1 MVPVVARVCGRRRE
15 TRDTWTLAIDA
26 GGLEFRP
33 GQFNMLYAYGIGEIP
48 VSVSGDPGTSGP
60 LMHTVRAVGPVSEA
74 VARLVPGDALG
85 VRGPYGTA
93 WPVAESQGSDVVVVA
108 GGLGLAPLRPAIYRL
123 IAERDRYGSVVVL
136 YGTRSPADILFRRE
150 LERWRS
156 RLDIEIEVTVDHAD
170 SLWRGHIGVVT
181 NLIGRA
187 AFDPDHTVA
196 LVCGPEI
203 MMRFTAGALEAAG
216 VAPERIFLSLERN
229 MKCAV
234 GQCGHCQFGPT
245 LVAATEPSC
254 ATTGSTGSWPC
265 GSCEMAATTR
275 RKPKLAVWKFASCDG
290 CQLSLLDCEDELLAL
305 AGKIDIAYFPEA
317 SRRMI
322 AGPYDLSL
330 VEGSI
335 TTPADAER
343 ILRVRRRSRRLV
355 TIGACATAGGIQAL
369 ATSPTS
375 ASLRPRSILIRN
387 T

>member
-1 MVPVVARVCGRRRE
+1 MVPVVARVHGRRRE

-26 GGLEFRP
+26 GGFEFRP

-48 VSVSGDPGTSGP
+48 VSLSGDPGTPGP
-60 LMHTVRAVGPVSEA
+60 LIHTVRAVGAVSEA
-74 VARLVPGDALG
+74 ITRLKPGDALG

-123 IAERDRYGSVVVL
+123 IAERDRYGSIVVL

-150 LERWRS
+150 LERWR
-156 RLDIEIEVTVDHAD
+156 RRPDIEIEVTVDHAD
-170 SLWRGHIGVVT
+170 SLWRGHVGVVT

-187 AFDPDHTVA
+187 PFDRHHTVA

-245 LVAATEPSC
+245 LVC
-254 ATTGSTGSWPC
+254 RDG
-265 GSCEMAATTR
+265 
-275 RKPKLAVWKFASCDG
+275 AVMRYDRVNR
-290 CQLSLLDCEDELLAL
+290 LLPVREL
-305 AGKIDIAYFPEA
+305 
-317 SRRMI
+317 
-322 AGPYDLSL
+322 
-330 VEGSI
+330 
-335 TTPADAER
+335 
-343 ILRVRRRSRRLV
+343 
-355 TIGACATAGGIQAL
+355 
-369 ATSPTS
+369 
-375 ASLRPRSILIRN
+375 
-387 T
+387 